1 MKTAFWLIM
10 VGVMIGILV
19 APDKGSETR
28 KKITDNLDDL
38 KDRAKNR
45 MDDLVDR
52 GKDIAKKGKEG
63 ATEISK
69 NW

>member
-1 MKTAFWLIM
+1 MKKVFWLIM
-10 VGVMIGILV
+10 VGIAIGILV

-38 KDRAKNR
+38 KDKARNR
-45 MDDLVDR
+45 MDDLADR
-52 GKDIAKKGKEG
+52 GKDITKKGKEG
-63 ATEISK
+63 AAEISK

>member
-1 MKTAFWLIM
+1 MKKAFWLIM
-10 VGVMIGILV
+10 VGIAIGILV

-38 KDRAKNR
+38 KDKAKNG
-45 MDDLVDR
+45 MDDLADR

-63 ATEISK
+63 AAEISK
-69 NW
+69 QW

>member
-1 MKTAFWLIM
+1 MKKAFWLIM
-10 VGVMIGILV
+10 VGIAIGILV
-19 APDKGSETR
+19 APDRGSETR

-38 KDRAKNR
+38 KDKARSR

-69 NW
+69 H